1 MRNMLK
7 AIAGAGALFAG
18 ATFAVSPA
26 LAEPPPGEATTA
38 VEISDQDVFY
48 GSADAPVTI
57 VEFASLTCPHCMRF
71 HTEVLPKLKDG
82 VIGEGKVRLIYRD
95 FPLDGLA
102 LRASALARCGG
113 PERRLAILD
122 LLFESQPVWRNSND
136 PLTAL
141 AQIGK
146 LAGLKEETSRAC
158 MEDKGMFDQIIA
170 EAQVGETQHGVR
182 STPTLIIGET
192 RYGGGLSA
200 EDITEIAGKIA
211 K

>member
-7 AIAGAGALFAG
+7 TIAGAATLFAG
-18 ATFAVSPA
+18 VIFAVSPA
-26 LAEPPPGEATTA
+26 LAEPPPGEATAA

-57 VEFASLTCPHCMRF
+57 IEFASLTCPHCMRF
-71 HTEVLPKLKDG
+71 HTEVMPKLKEG

-122 LLFESQPVWRNSND
+122 LLFESQPVWRNSQD

-170 EAQVGETQHGVR
+170 EAQIGETQHGVR

-192 RYGGGLSA
+192 RYGGGLTA
-200 EDITEIAGKIA
+200 EDITDIANQIA

>member
-1 MRNMLK
+1 MLK
-7 AIAGAGALFAG
+7 TIAGAATLFAG
-18 ATFAVSPA
+18 VIFAVSPA
-26 LAEPPPGEATTA
+26 LAEPPPGEATAA

-71 HTEVLPKLKDG
+71 HTEVMPKLKEG

-122 LLFESQPVWRNSND
+122 LLFESQPVWRNSQD

-170 EAQVGETQHGVR
+170 EAQIGETQHGVR

-192 RYGGGLSA
+192 RYGGGLTA
-200 EDITEIAGKIA
+200 EDITDIANQIA

>member
-1 MRNMLK
+1 MLK
-7 AIAGAGALFAG
+7 TIAGAATLFAG
-18 ATFAVSPA
+18 VIFAVSPA
-26 LAEPPPGEATTA
+26 LAEPPPGEATAA

-57 VEFASLTCPHCMRF
+57 IEFASLTCPHCMRF
-71 HTEVLPKLKDG
+71 HTEVMPKLKEG

-122 LLFESQPVWRNSND
+122 LLFESQPVWRNSQD

-170 EAQVGETQHGVR
+170 EAQIGETQHGVR

-192 RYGGGLSA
+192 RYGGGLTA
-200 EDITEIAGKIA
+200 EDITDIANQIA

>member
-7 AIAGAGALFAG
+7 TIAGAATLFAG
-18 ATFAVSPA
+18 VIFAVSPA
-26 LAEPPPGEATTA
+26 LAEPPPGEATAA

-71 HTEVLPKLKDG
+71 HTEVMPKLKEG

-122 LLFESQPVWRNSND
+122 LLFESQPVWRNSQD

-170 EAQVGETQHGVR
+170 EAQIGETQHGVR

-192 RYGGGLSA
+192 RYGGGLTA
-200 EDITEIAGKIA
+200 EDITDIANQIA

>member
-1 MRNMLK
+1 MRDMLK
-7 AIAGAGALFAG
+7 TIAGAATLFAG
-18 ATFAVSPA
+18 VMFAVSPA

-71 HTEVLPKLKDG
+71 HTEVMPKLKEG

-122 LLFESQPVWRNSND
+122 LLFESQPVWRNSQD

-146 LAGLKEETSRAC
+146 LAGLKEATSRAC

-170 EAQVGETQHGVR
+170 EAQIGETQHGVR

-192 RYGGGLSA
+192 RYGGGLTA
-200 EDITEIAGKIA
+200 EDITDIANQIA

>member
-7 AIAGAGALFAG
+7 TIAGAATLFAG
-18 ATFAVSPA
+18 VSFAVSPA

-71 HTEVLPKLKDG
+71 HTEVMPKLKEG

-102 LRASALARCGG
+102 LRASALTRCGG

-122 LLFESQPVWRNSND
+122 LLFESQPVWRNSKD
-136 PLTAL
+136 PLTSL

-170 EAQVGETQHGVR
+170 EAQIGETQHGVR
-182 STPTLIIGET
+182 STPTVIIGET
-192 RYGGGLSA
+192 RYGGGLTA
-200 EDITEIAGKIA
+200 EDITDIANQIA

>member
-1 MRNMLK
+1 MLK
-7 AIAGAGALFAG
+7 AFAGAAMLFAG
-18 ATFAVSPA
+18 VSFATNPA
-26 LAEPPPGEATTA
+26 LAQSPAGEAVEA
-38 VEISDQDVFY
+38 VEITDQDVFY
-48 GSADAPVTI
+48 GNADAPVTI

-71 HTEVLPKLKDG
+71 HTQVMPKLKDG
-82 VIGEGKVRLIYRD
+82 AIGEGKARLVYRD

-122 LLFESQPVWRNSND
+122 LLFESQSLWRNSQD

-141 AQIGK
+141 AQVGK

-158 MEDKGMFDQIIA
+158 MEDRGMFDQIIA
-170 EAQVGETQHGVR
+170 EAQVGEQKHGVR

-192 RYGGGLSA
+192 RYPGGLTA
-200 EDITEIAGKIA
+200 EDITEIVGKLTN
-211 K
+211 